1 MEILPNI
8 YQIKTG
14 GENIPGLYAPNVFFI
29 LGTEKAVFIDTAYG
43 QNDEINSYI
52 KLWEEIN
59 MIREPKYFTKKN
71 YLERSN
77 LPKVR
82 F

>member
-52 KLWEEIN
+52 KSLI
-59 MIREPKYFTKKN
+59 IISSFH
-71 YLERSN
+71 
-77 LPKVR
+77 
-82 F
+82 